1 MYFTPQIDSLKAYIH
16 SLCGLLRNSSLSFS
30 LSLCALLPFIAK
42 VDNLIRNIIVESG
55 KKKFLA
61 LCWFLIYFIHQ
72 PQASNF
78 CSCTQTGKQTRVFF
92 SSFFFPLISQ
102 LSWSGL
108 FWIYPTAPLHIIVT
122 LNWDIAGWTA
132 IRAELHPLPHPS
144 NSNRELSIEGLYF
157 TIASI
162 DVQHY
167 NSWVAPHFTQ
177 PNGLT
182 LRAHRGSK
190 QGSFPSFFFFFW
202 SKFYE
207 IQGLGLIESH
217 TKILCSITVCA
228 RFCIKL
234 SPLMT

>member
-92 SSFFFPLISQ
+92 SFFFSINLAAILKWIILNLSNSPSSYHCDFELGYCGLDRYQSRITPPSPPLQ
-102 LSWSGL
+102 LQQ
-108 FWIYPTAPLHIIVT
+108 
-122 LNWDIAGWTA
+122 
-132 IRAELHPLPHPS
+132 RAEH
-144 NSNRELSIEGLYF
+144 R
-157 TIASI
+157 
-162 DVQHY
+162 
-167 NSWVAPHFTQ
+167 
-177 PNGLT
+177 
-182 LRAHRGSK
+182 RAI
-190 QGSFPSFFFFFW
+190 
-202 SKFYE
+202 FYHC
-207 IQGLGLIESH
+207 IYR
-217 TKILCSITVCA
+217 CA
-228 RFCIKL
+228 AL
-234 SPLMT
+234 